1 MARKRCIPTK
11 LFFDPDFMSLSSNTI
26 RLIWIGLVLDADD
39 YGRGEAHTDI
49 LGRKFGQAISDIEQ
63 AMRELETQGLL
74 QCYEVEGRRYYWLP
88 DWNKLQTL
96 SKPTPSEFPP
106 APGDMTTPQN
116 PQGNSGD
123 ARETSLEGEG
133 EGEKE
138 SRIEDEV
145 VLNRGNRGDSAATT
159 SGYAAMSM
167 SNSYTDITNHPT
179 DTPPALAESVAKVL
193 RLPLTPDLKQVVE
206 EYTGKVSVSTAAHR
220 ARDYIDDPKRNKRQ
234 KEMSV
239 SYFRNWLEREW
250 GFKAKENRA
259 AIVKQIAELAARHA
273 G

>member
-1 MARKRCIPTK
+1 MARKRCLPTK
-11 LFFDPDFMSLSSNTI
+11 LFFDPCFMGLSSDTI

-39 YGRGEAHTDI
+39 YGRGEAYPDI
-49 LGRKFGQAISDIEQ
+49 LGRKFGQASSDVEQ

-74 QCYEVEGRRYYWLP
+74 QCYQVEGRRYYWLP

-96 SKPTPSEFPP
+96 SKPTASEFPS

-123 ARETSLEGEG
+123 FRKTPLEGEE

-138 SRIEDEV
+138 SRIEEV
-145 VLNRGNRGDSAATT
+145 VLLSRVQRGDNAANATT
-159 SGYAAMSM
+159 TSSVGG
-167 SNSYTDITNHPT
+167 SNNYSDITNHPT
-179 DTPPALAESVAKVL
+179 DTSALAKSVAKLL

-206 EYTGKVSVSTAAHR
+206 EYTGKVSVSTAAHQ

-239 SYFRNWLEREW
+239 SYFRDWLEREW

-259 AIVKQIAELAARHA
+259 AIAKQLAELAARRV